1 MPHDR
6 KGRTIEFGDW
16 IKAPPY
22 NYAEYREAPEPT
34 NTVGKARP
42 VVGRVVQMR
51 EGQACSGDFIWQSLE
66 GLRRD
71 YFGADESEIVLKANG
86 SEPQEASNG

>member
-6 KGRTIEFGDW
+6 KGRPIEFGDW
-16 IKAPPY
+16 VKAPPY
-22 NYAEYREAPEPT
+22 NYAERRAPSDAA
-34 NTVGKARP
+34 NSVGQAFP

-71 YFGADESEIVLKANG
+71 AFGAGEAEIVLKADG
-86 SEPQEASNG
+86 TEPTEAA